1 MLAAW
6 EMQVPASSAGAVC
19 PWLGT
24 LTPCSGSLRCLG
36 ATYLG
41 GRLGNPLTSLQRLQ
55 CLEVGS
61 WGVGSP
67 SFCCQGCASLVGYM
81 CIQQWLTEMPGTA
94 CQVSGLS
101 GPCTGLVRLWCPEVS
116 SQAGGR
122 PTYCCRGRVPLVGYA
137 CFYQWLTHM
146 AVAACL
152 GAGLGGPAFWFR
164 VTAVSQIIF

>member
-1 MLAAW
+1 MVGEAHAQWKLTEGSRSCLQRLCAQGAHTLQWRDRGDKMLAAW

-81 CIQQWLTEMPGTA
+81 CI
-94 CQVSGLS
+94 
-101 GPCTGLVRLWCPEVS
+101 
-116 SQAGGR
+116 
-122 PTYCCRGRVPLVGYA
+122 
-137 CFYQWLTHM
+137 
-146 AVAACL
+146 
-152 GAGLGGPAFWFR
+152 
-164 VTAVSQIIF
+164 